1 MEIHL
6 SQIIFQA
13 INFGVVLG
21 ALTFLLYKPIL
32 KTLQNRSKKIEES
45 QKAADEI
52 LNEKEQIE
60 KIKKD
65 TLSKAKK
72 DAALLVE
79 KAVDQAEE
87 KKVELMK
94 KAKTEV
100 KTYLEA
106 EKAKWDSEKKSLL
119 KNMEKDFSQAVFSVM
134 DKVMGKNI
142 IDAKGH
148 AKLIDQSIKEVI
160 ATL

>member
-6 SQIIFQA
+6 SQIIFQI

-45 QKAADEI
+45 QKAAEEI
-52 LNEKEQIE
+52 LTEKEEIDR
-60 KIKKD
+60 IKKD

-72 DAALLVE
+72 EAAKLVE
-79 KAVDQAEE
+79 QASDLAEE
-87 KKVELMK
+87 KKGELMK
-94 KAKTEV
+94 KAKAEV
-100 KTYLEA
+100 KVYLEDEKKKWEA
-106 EKAKWDSEKKSLL
+106 EKKTLL
-119 KNMEKDFSQAVFSVM
+119 KNMEKDFSQAVMSVT
-134 DKVMGKNI
+134 DKILGKNI
-142 IDAKGH
+142 IDAKSH
-148 AKLIDQSIKEVI
+148 TKLIDQSIKEVI